1 MLKVLDRGEDFRW
14 FYIFF
19 NSKGKCE
26 MLWVGKKWDYLKVYI
41 RNWLALLLPINLLNF
56 LEIARFILKYSY
68 PCALFW
74 NCLKFENCEINAW
87 ILFLIL
93 ELKFTFNAIVCWN
106 VANYFLNIG
115 NYTNRYFGLRNSLK
129 ICWKLGYHISWI
141 NGSLFHLKRMA
152 SWLLLDI
159 LPQFNSS
166 LTKGHLK
173 RICKQTNENVADIF
187 IVSYF
192 LIDGKWYMFQFHLKK
207 DIDEVL
213 KLIIPSYLEIGITR
227 FEAPPLISH

>member
-14 FYIFF
+14 LYIFF

-26 MLWVGKKWDYLKVYI
+26 MLWLGKKWECLKVYI
-41 RNWLALLLPINLLNF
+41 RNWLALLLPINLFNF

-115 NYTNRYFGLRNSLK
+115 NYTNRYFGLKNSSK

-141 NGSLFHLKRMA
+141 NGRSLGNNIEKSLFHLKRMA
-152 SWLLLDI
+152 PWLLLDI

-166 LTKGHLK
+166 LTKGHLT
-173 RICKQTNENVADIF
+173 RICKQTNENVVDIF
-187 IVSYF
+187 IVLYF
-192 LIDGKWYMFQFHLKK
+192 LIYGKWDMRFNFTWRKTLTKFWNWIYRLTKK
-207 DIDEVL
+207 
-213 KLIIPSYLEIGITR
+213 
-227 FEAPPLISH
+227 